1 MREASELPPYLD
13 RRQRRQTGAEV
24 LACGLPVL
32 PDVLTYQMSIPVA
45 YWKSTQCAV
54 VLFLA
59 FREFDGIQ
67 VPSMTMG
74 TYFRGGERWSP
85 HRMWGGLGWP
95 YDPIAKPDY
104 LGDLDGKAIGGIGGS
119 RTAEPEPGSP
129 AVIAVGR
136 AIPAVKQI
144 ALTMAAP
151 GDLSGRHSG
160 SRPWMRRP
168 VSTSW
173 SAPPAGRRGANW
185 EE

>member
-45 YWKSTQCAV
+45 YWKSAQCAV

-59 FREFDGIQ
+59 FRKFDGIQ
-67 VPSMTMG
+67 APGMTMG

-95 YDPIAKPDY
+95 YDPIAKPGY

-119 RTAEPEPGSP
+119 RTAEPEPGHWSH
-129 AVIAVGR
+129 IS
-136 AIPAVKQI
+136 
-144 ALTMAAP
+144 AP
-151 GDLSGRHSG
+151 GWCAP
-160 SRPWMRRP
+160 SRRTPMKLMRWIETTYWFR
-168 VSTSW
+168 
-173 SAPPAGRRGANW
+173 
-185 EE
+185 